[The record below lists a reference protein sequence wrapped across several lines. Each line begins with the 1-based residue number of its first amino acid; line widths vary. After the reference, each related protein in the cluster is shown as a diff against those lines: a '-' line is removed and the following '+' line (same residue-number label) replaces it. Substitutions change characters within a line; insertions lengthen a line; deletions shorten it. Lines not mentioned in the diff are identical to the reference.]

1 MITEKEFNDLKKKS
15 EAARSESDKA
25 VGAYDEK
32 LAKLKTDFGVETLGK
47 AEVLLDEIEDEE
59 KKAVAAYE
67 TAFNDFKEKL
77 GDKI

>member
-1 MITEKEFNDLKKKS
+1 MITEKEFNDLKKKA
-15 EAARSESDKA
+15 ETAKSESDKA

-32 LAKLKTDFGVETLGK
+32 LAKLKTDFGVDSLGK

-67 TAFNDFKEKL
+67 TAFNDFKVKL